1 MSEKKHNKQGVF
13 IADDD
18 MMIRSLLRLILREDG
33 YNVVGEAAT
42 GEGIVDNCKHARPE
56 VLLLDINMPGADGL
70 QVLEKIRVAQPE
82 VKVIMISADAT
93 LERVT
98 EALQKGASGFIVK
111 PFNAAKV
118 LDDISNALRKSG
130 NK

>member
-1 MSEKKHNKQGVF
+1 MSENKHNKPRVF

-42 GEGIVDNCKHARPE
+42 GEGIVDDCKHAHPE

>member
-1 MSEKKHNKQGVF
+1 MSERIARRQSVF

-18 MMIRSLLRLILREDG
+18 MMMRSLLRLMLREGG
-33 YNVVGEAAT
+33 YDVVGEAAA
-42 GEGIVDNCKHARPE
+42 GDRVVEDCAQARPE

-70 QVLEKIRVAQPE
+70 QVLEKIRAAQPA
-82 VKVIMISADAT
+82 VRVIMISADAT

-98 EALQKGASGFIVK
+98 QALEKGASGFIVK

-118 LDDISNALRKSG
+118 LDDIAVALS
-130 NK
+130 

>member
-1 MSEKKHNKQGVF
+1 VSEKKHNKQGVF

>member
-1 MSEKKHNKQGVF
+1 VSDKKYSRQRVF

-18 MMIRSLLRLILREDG
+18 TMMRSLLRLMLRQDG
-33 YNVVGEAAT
+33 YDVVGEAAT
-42 GEGIVDNCKHARPE
+42 GDRVVEECEQARPE

-70 QVLEKIRVAQPE
+70 QVLEKIRAAQPG
-82 VKVIMISADAT
+82 VRVIMISADAT

-98 EALQKGASGFIVK
+98 QALEKGACGFIVK

-118 LDDISNALRKSG
+118 LDDIALALKRRHG
-130 NK
+130 P

>member
-1 MSEKKHNKQGVF
+1 MSENKHNKPRVF

-42 GEGIVDNCKHARPE
+42 GEGIVDDCKHAHPE

-70 QVLEKIRVAQPE
+70 QVLEKIRMAQPE

>member
-1 MSEKKHNKQGVF
+1 MSENKHTKPRVF

-42 GEGIVDNCKHARPE
+42 GEGIVDDCKHAHPE

-70 QVLEKIRVAQPE
+70 QVLEKIRMAQPE

>member
-1 MSEKKHNKQGVF
+1 MSENKHNKPRVF

-42 GEGIVDNCKHARPE
+42 GEGIVDDCKHAHPE

-98 EALQKGASGFIVK
+98 EALQKGAGGFIVK